1 MKTDK
6 WTINLS
12 TLRSMEMPAQ
22 PTVPTAPTAP
32 MQPSPSNQNQ
42 PQEFTIEELATY
54 NGKNGAPAYIA
65 VNDIV
70 YNMSNIPAWAAA
82 THFGLKAG
90 NDLTKEFNSCHP
102 GSEAILTTLPKVG
115 ILVEDT
121 I

>member
-12 TLRSMEMPAQ
+12 TLRSMEMPVQ
-22 PTVPTAPTAP
+22 PTAPT
-32 MQPSPSNQNQ
+32 QPPPSNQNQ
-42 PQEFTIEELATY
+42 PRKFTIDELATY

-70 YNMSNIPAWAAA
+70 YDMSNIAAWSAA
-82 THFGLKAG
+82 THFGLRAG

-102 GSEAILTTLPKVG
+102 GSEVILNTLPTVG
-115 ILVEDT
+115 ILIEES

>member
-22 PTVPTAPTAP
+22 PTAPTAPT
-32 MQPSPSNQNQ
+32 QPSPPNQNQ
-42 PQEFTIEELATY
+42 PREFTLEELATY

-70 YNMSNIPAWAAA
+70 YDMSNIAAWSAA
-82 THFGLKAG
+82 THFGLSAG

-102 GSEAILTTLPKVG
+102 GSDAILSTLPMVG
-115 ILVEDT
+115 RLIEES

>member
-1 MKTDK
+1 MKTDT

-12 TLRSMEMPAQ
+12 RLRSMEMPAQ
-22 PTVPTAPTAP
+22 PTAPTVPTPPT
-32 MQPSPSNQNQ
+32 QPSPSNGNQ
-42 PQEFTIEELATY
+42 PRVFTIEQLATY

-70 YNMSNIPAWAAA
+70 YDMSNIAAWAAA
-82 THFGLKAG
+82 THFGLRAG

-102 GSEAILTTLPKVG
+102 GAGEILSSLPTVG
-115 ILVEDT
+115 ILVEES

>member
-1 MKTDK
+1 MKTDN

-12 TLRSMEMPAQ
+12 RLRSMEMPAK
-22 PTVPTAPTAP
+22 PTAPATPA
-32 MQPSPSNQNQ
+32 QPSPSNQNQ
-42 PQEFTIEELATY
+42 PREFTIEELATY

-70 YNMSNIPAWAAA
+70 YDMSNIAAWSAA

-102 GSEAILTTLPKVG
+102 GSEAILSTLPTVG
-115 ILVEDT
+115 ILLEES